1 MNKLH
6 PYNTLLVRIF
16 TDTWSHKGRPL
27 LLSLLHHYSA
37 NGYAIRYFKYDSLL
51 HGEELGVHN
60 FSTYKKLPVITNS
73 KVTTEDILQ
82 EWKNGVKDGDKV
94 IVAVDSLS
102 PLIVNHKIGALCK
115 AITRLCQL
123 SMFFELIKTNFN
135 LTILMDNFQKTF
147 I

>member
-1 MNKLH
+1 M
-6 PYNTLLVRIF
+6 
-16 TDTWSHKGRPL
+16 
-27 LLSLLHHYSA
+27 
-37 NGYAIRYFKYDSLL
+37 
-51 HGEELGVHN
+51 
-60 FSTYKKLPVITNS
+60 KLPVITNS

-123 SMFFELIKTNFN
+123 SMFIELIKTNFN